1 MADEL
6 TDIGKMYGLRRD
18 NFILNPLVDYECFA
32 RDDIKTN
39 VIAESLDIDLVTGLA
54 PKRLVW
60 GPYGGGKTHTLMR
73 TMHELK
79 ALTNIHYVRIECPD
93 LGKKSRFHD

>member
-1 MADEL
+1 MEGE
-6 TDIGKMYGLRRD
+6 TVPIGQQYGMRRD
-18 NFILNPLVDYECFA
+18 NFILDPLIDTGCFA
-32 RDDIKTN
+32 RDDIKTQ

-73 TMHELK
+73 TMKELQQ
-79 ALTNIHYVRIECPD
+79 LTPIHAVRIECPD
-93 LGKKSRFHD
+93 LSKK